1 MSIKTFRERSPFLIG
16 ILSILGI
23 AAGTALAFSLDKIP
37 FVKQAYEVT
46 AEFGDAAGL
55 NPENQVR
62 VAGIKVGTVE
72 SVELAGDKVVVTMAV
87 DNGVEIPKDA
97 EAEIKLATLLG
108 TKFVEIDGVGGG
120 PFLEEG
126 DVIPLERTE
135 IPFEIYQAANQGT
148 NVLEDLDGPA
158 LNKMLVQLAKL
169 TAAAE
174 DEVGEALAGLNDLGA
189 GVGARDEQLREL
201 LAGADDLTALLADE
215 GDEIVRLVD
224 ASNDV
229 LGSLARKREEIQ
241 SLLEVTKQMAGE
253 VTGLVRDNRSKIHAI
268 VTKLDRA
275 LKVLDANIQH
285 IDIALEYAGP
295 SSRYFG
301 NITRQGRWADIFSCV
316 LIISEACETDE

>member
-1 MSIKTFRERSPFLIG
+1 VSIKTFRERSPFLIG

-37 FVKQAYEVT
+37 FVKQAYEIT

-72 SVELAGDKVVVTMAV
+72 SVELVRDKVVVTMEI
-87 DNGVEIPKDA
+87 DNGTEIPKDA
-97 EAEIKLATLLG
+97 TAEIKLATLLG
-108 TKFVEIDGVGGG
+108 TKFVEIDGVGSE
-120 PFLEEG
+120 PFLQEG

-135 IPFEIYQAANQGT
+135 IPYEIYQAANQGT
-148 NVLEDLDGPA
+148 NVLEGLNGPR
-158 LNKMLVQLAKL
+158 LNKMLVQLTKL

-174 DEVGEALAGLNDLGA
+174 DEVGEALAGLDTLGA
-189 GVGARDEQLREL
+189 GVGAREDELREL
-201 LAGADDLTALLADE
+201 LDGADDLTALLADE

-224 ASNDV
+224 ASNTV
-229 LGSLARKREEIQ
+229 LGSLASKREEIQ

-253 VTGLVRDNRSKIHAI
+253 VTGLVRDNRTKLDGIIA
-268 VTKLDRA
+268 KLDRA
-275 LKVLDANIQH
+275 LLVLDRNIEH

-316 LIISEACETDE
+316 LVISAGCENDE